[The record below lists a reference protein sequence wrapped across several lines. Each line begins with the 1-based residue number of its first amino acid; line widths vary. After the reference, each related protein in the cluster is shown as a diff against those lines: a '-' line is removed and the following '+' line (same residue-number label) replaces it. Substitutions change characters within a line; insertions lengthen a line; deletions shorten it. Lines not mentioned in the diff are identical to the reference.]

1 MTIYEIDNRI
11 AELIDPETGELLDY
25 EAFASL
31 QMEREAKLE
40 NMALWYKDLTA
51 EAKAIREEE
60 KALAERRKSAEN
72 KAERLK
78 TYLDEALAGES
89 YKTSRVAVSYRK
101 STALEIKPEDEAT
114 VLEELE
120 TCGLLNCIMYQA
132 PKISKTELTKELRP
146 VQSSPARSWWSAATY
161 RYGEVRRWIT

>member
-1 MTIYEIDNRI
+1 MTIYEIDARM
-11 AELIDPETGELLDY
+11 AGLIDPETGELLDY

-31 QMEREAKLE
+31 QMEREAKIE

-78 TYLDEALAGES
+78 GYLDEALAGES
-89 YKTSRVAVSYRK
+89 YKSAKVAVSYRRSK
-101 STALEIKPEDEAT
+101 AVELADESA
-114 VLEELE
+114 VINELE
-120 TCGLLNCIMYQA
+120 SSGRGDCIYYTAPRVNKVALARLLKDGGA
-132 PKISKTELTKELRP
+132 VTGAELVERNNI
-146 VQSSPARSWWSAATY
+146 Q
-161 RYGEVRRWIT
+161 VR

>member
-1 MTIYEIDNRI
+1 MTIYEIDDRM

-31 QMEREAKLE
+31 QMERDTKIE

-60 KALAERRKSAEN
+60 KALAERRRSAEN

-78 TYLDEALAGES
+78 GYIDTALGGEPWQS
-89 YKTSRVAVSYRK
+89 ARAAVSYRK
-101 STALEIKPEDEAT
+101 STAVEIEDETA
-114 VLEELE
+114 LIEELE
-120 TCGLLNCIMYQA
+120 FNGFDECL
-132 PKISKTELTKELRP
+132 
-146 VQSSPARSWWSAATY
+146 TY
-161 RYGEVRRWIT
+161 RPPQINKVELMKTLKAGTAIKGAELVTRQNVQVK

>member
-1 MTIYEIDNRI
+1 MTIYEIDARM
-11 AELIDPETGELLDY
+11 AGLIDPETGELLDY

-31 QMEREAKLE
+31 QMEREAKIE

-78 TYLDEALAGES
+78 GYLDEALAGES
-89 YKTSRVAVSYRK
+89 YKSAKVAVSYRRSK
-101 STALEIKPEDEAT
+101 AVELADESA
-114 VLEELE
+114 VINELE
-120 TCGLLNCIMYQA
+120 SSGRGDCIYYTAPRVNKVALARLLKDGGA
-132 PKISKTELTKELRP
+132 VPGAELVERNNI
-146 VQSSPARSWWSAATY
+146 Q
-161 RYGEVRRWIT
+161 VR

>member
-1 MTIYEIDNRI
+1 MSMTIYEIDARM
-11 AELIDPETGELLDY
+11 AGLIDPETGELLDY

-31 QMEREAKLE
+31 QMEREAKIE

-78 TYLDEALAGES
+78 GYLDEALAGES
-89 YKTSRVAVSYRK
+89 YKSAKVAVSYRRSK
-101 STALEIKPEDEAT
+101 AVELADESA
-114 VLEELE
+114 VIGELE
-120 TCGLLNCIMYQA
+120 NGGYNDCIYYTAPRVNKVALARLLKDGGA
-132 PKISKTELTKELRP
+132 VPGAELVERNNI
-146 VQSSPARSWWSAATY
+146 Q
-161 RYGEVRRWIT
+161 VR

>member
-1 MTIYEIDNRI
+1 MTIYEIDARM
-11 AELIDPETGELLDY
+11 AGLIDPETGELLDY

-31 QMEREAKLE
+31 QMERDAKIE

-78 TYLDEALAGES
+78 GYLDEALAGES
-89 YKTSRVAVSYRK
+89 YKSAKVAVSYRRSK
-101 STALEIKPEDEAT
+101 AVELADESAIIS
-114 VLEELE
+114 ELE
-120 TCGLLNCIMYQA
+120 SSGHNDCIYYTAPRVNKVALARLLKDGGA
-132 PKISKTELTKELRP
+132 VPGAELVE
-146 VQSSPARSWWSAATY
+146 RSNIQI
-161 RYGEVRRWIT
+161 R

>member
-1 MTIYEIDNRI
+1 MTIYEIDARM
-11 AELIDPETGELLDY
+11 AGLIDPETGELLDY

-31 QMEREAKLE
+31 QMERDTKIE

-78 TYLDEALAGES
+78 GYLDEALAGES
-89 YKTSRVAVSYRK
+89 YKSAKVSVSYRK
-101 STALEIKPEDEAT
+101 STALEIAEEDIPT
-114 VLEELE
+114 VIEELE
-120 TCGLLNCIMYQA
+120 TCGLENCIQYQA
-132 PKISKTELTKELRP
+132 PKISKTELTKALKAGAVVPGAEL
-146 VQSSPARSWWSAATY
+146 VEHNNIQ
-161 RYGEVRRWIT
+161 IK

>member
-1 MTIYEIDNRI
+1 MTIYEIDARM

-31 QMEREAKLE
+31 QMERDTKIE

-78 TYLDEALAGES
+78 GYLDEALAGES
-89 YKTSRVAVSYRK
+89 YKSAKVAVSYRRSK
-101 STALEIKPEDEAT
+101 AVELADESA
-114 VLEELE
+114 VINELE
-120 TCGLLNCIMYQA
+120 SSGRGDCIYYTAPRVNKVALARLLKDGGA
-132 PKISKTELTKELRP
+132 VPGAELVERNNI
-146 VQSSPARSWWSAATY
+146 Q
-161 RYGEVRRWIT
+161 VR

>member
-11 AELIDPETGELLDY
+11 AELVDPETGELLDY

-31 QMEREAKLE
+31 QIERDAKIE

-60 KALAERRKSAEN
+60 KALAERRKNAEN

-78 TYLDEALAGES
+78 GYLDEALAGES

-101 STALEIKPEDEAT
+101 STALEIKPEDETT
-114 VLEELE
+114 VLKELE
-120 TCGLLNCIMYQA
+120 AIGLDNCIVYQT
-132 PKISKTELTKELRP
+132 PKISKTELTKALKAGAVVPGAELVERNNI
-146 VQSSPARSWWSAATY
+146 QIR
-161 RYGEVRRWIT
+161 

>member
-11 AELIDPETGELLDY
+11 AKLVDQETGELLDY
-25 EAFASL
+25 DAFAQL
-31 QMEREAKLE
+31 AMERDAKIE

-78 TYLDEALAGES
+78 AYLDEALAGES
-89 YKTSRVAVSYRK
+89 YKSAKVAVSYRK
-101 STALEIKPEDEAT
+101 STAVEVSNEEEA
-114 VLEELE
+114 VEELE
-120 TCGLLNCIMYQA
+120 EGCYDSCLQYQA
-132 PKISKTELTKELRP
+132 PKIVKAELAKLLKGGVTIPGAEL
-146 VQSSPARSWWSAATY
+146 VERSNIQI
-161 RYGEVRRWIT
+161 R

>member
-11 AELIDPETGELLDY
+11 AELVDPETGELLDY
-25 EAFASL
+25 DAFASL
-31 QMEREAKLE
+31 QMEREAKIE

-78 TYLDEALAGES
+78 GYLDEALAGES
-89 YKTSRVAVSYRK
+89 YKSAKVAVSYRRSK
-101 STALEIKPEDEAT
+101 AVELADESA
-114 VLEELE
+114 VINELE
-120 TCGLLNCIMYQA
+120 SSGRGDCIYYTAPRVNKVALARLLKDGGA
-132 PKISKTELTKELRP
+132 VPGAELVE
-146 VQSSPARSWWSAATY
+146 RSNIQI
-161 RYGEVRRWIT
+161 R

>member
-11 AELIDPETGELLDY
+11 AELVDPETGELLDY

-31 QMEREAKLE
+31 QMERDAKIE

-78 TYLDEALAGES
+78 GYLDEALAGES
-89 YKTSRVAVSYRK
+89 YKSAKVAVSYRRSK
-101 STALEIKPEDEAT
+101 AVELADESA
-114 VLEELE
+114 VINELE
-120 TCGLLNCIMYQA
+120 SSGRDDCIYYTAPRINKVALARLLKDGGA
-132 PKISKTELTKELRP
+132 VPGAELVE
-146 VQSSPARSWWSAATY
+146 RSNIQI
-161 RYGEVRRWIT
+161 R

>member
-25 EAFASL
+25 EAFAEL
-31 QMEREAKLE
+31 QMEREAKIE

-78 TYLDEALAGES
+78 GYLDEALAGES
-89 YKTSRVAVSYRK
+89 YKSAKVAVSYRRSK
-101 STALEIKPEDEAT
+101 AVELADESA
-114 VLEELE
+114 VINELE
-120 TCGLLNCIMYQA
+120 SSGRDDCIYYTAPRINKVALARLLKEGGVV
-132 PKISKTELTKELRP
+132 PGVELVERNNI
-146 VQSSPARSWWSAATY
+146 Q
-161 RYGEVRRWIT
+161 VR

>member
-31 QMEREAKLE
+31 QMERDTKIE

-78 TYLDEALAGES
+78 GYLDEALAGES
-89 YKTSRVAVSYRK
+89 YKSAKVAVSYRRSK
-101 STALEIKPEDEAT
+101 AVEISDESA
-114 VLEELE
+114 VISELE
-120 TCGLLNCIMYQA
+120 NSGRGDCIYYTAPRVNKVALARLLKDGGA
-132 PKISKTELTKELRP
+132 VTGAELVERNNI
-146 VQSSPARSWWSAATY
+146 Q
-161 RYGEVRRWIT
+161 VR

>member
-1 MTIYEIDNRI
+1 MTIYEIDARM
-11 AELIDPETGELLDY
+11 AGLIDPETGELLDY

-31 QMEREAKLE
+31 QMERDTKIE

-78 TYLDEALAGES
+78 GYLDEALAGES
-89 YKTSRVAVSYRK
+89 YKSAKVAVSYRRSK
-101 STALEIKPEDEAT
+101 AVEISDESA
-114 VLEELE
+114 VISELE
-120 TCGLLNCIMYQA
+120 NSGRGDCIYYTAPRVNKVALARLLKDGGA
-132 PKISKTELTKELRP
+132 VTGAELVERNNI
-146 VQSSPARSWWSAATY
+146 Q
-161 RYGEVRRWIT
+161 VR

>member
-1 MTIYEIDNRI
+1 MTIYEIDERI
-11 AELIDPETGELLDY
+11 AELVDPETGELLDY

-31 QMEREAKLE
+31 QMERDAKIE
-40 NMALWYKDLTA
+40 NMALWYKDLSA

-78 TYLDEALAGES
+78 GYLDEALAGES

-101 STALEIKPEDEAT
+101 STAVEISNEVEA
-114 VLEELE
+114 VEELKE
-120 TCGLLNCIMYQA
+120 GCYDSCLLYQT
-132 PKISKTELTKELRP
+132 PKIVKAELAKLLKGGVTIP
-146 VQSSPARSWWSAATY
+146 GAALVE
-161 RYGEVRRWIT
+161 RNNIQIR

>member
-1 MTIYEIDNRI
+1 MSMTIYEIDNRI

-31 QMEREAKLE
+31 QMEREAKIE

-78 TYLDEALAGES
+78 GYLDEALAGES
-89 YKTSRVAVSYRK
+89 YKSAKVAVSYRRSK
-101 STALEIKPEDEAT
+101 AVELADESA
-114 VLEELE
+114 VINELE
-120 TCGLLNCIMYQA
+120 SSGRGDCIYYTAPRVNKVALARLLKDGGA
-132 PKISKTELTKELRP
+132 VPGAELVERNNI
-146 VQSSPARSWWSAATY
+146 Q
-161 RYGEVRRWIT
+161 VR

>member
-1 MTIYEIDNRI
+1 MTIYEIDARM

-25 EAFASL
+25 EAFATL
-31 QMEREAKLE
+31 QMERDTKIE

-78 TYLDEALAGES
+78 GYIDTALGGEPWQS
-89 YKTSRVAVSYRK
+89 ARAAVSYRK
-101 STALEIKPEDEAT
+101 STAVEIEDEAA
-114 VLEELE
+114 LIEELE
-120 TCGLLNCIMYQA
+120 FNGFDECLTYQA
-132 PKISKTELTKELRP
+132 PKINKVELMKALKAGTIIKGAELVTRQN
-146 VQSSPARSWWSAATY
+146 VQ
-161 RYGEVRRWIT
+161 VK

>member
-1 MTIYEIDNRI
+1 MTIYEIDARI

-31 QMEREAKLE
+31 QMEREAKIE

-60 KALAERRKSAEN
+60 KALAERRRSAEN

-78 TYLDEALAGES
+78 GYLDEALAGES
-89 YKTSRVAVSYRK
+89 YKSAKVAVSYRRSK
-101 STALEIKPEDEAT
+101 AVELADESA
-114 VLEELE
+114 VIGELE
-120 TCGLLNCIMYQA
+120 NGGHND
-132 PKISKTELTKELRP
+132 
-146 VQSSPARSWWSAATY
+146 
-161 RYGEVRRWIT
+161 

>member
-1 MTIYEIDNRI
+1 MTIYEIDARM
-11 AELIDPETGELLDY
+11 AGLIDPETGELLDY

-31 QMEREAKLE
+31 QMEREAKIE

-78 TYLDEALAGES
+78 GYLDEGGGELPPVESRGDRRRERSHQRTGKWRAQRLHLLHRPAGEQGGAGPPAQG
-89 YKTSRVAVSYRK
+89 RR
-101 STALEIKPEDEAT
+101 
-114 VLEELE
+114 
-120 TCGLLNCIMYQA
+120 
-132 PKISKTELTKELRP
+132 R
-146 VQSSPARSWWSAATY
+146 SPRRGAGGAQQHT
-161 RYGEVRRWIT
+161 GEVRIWDRSRAR

>member
-11 AELIDPETGELLDY
+11 AELVDPETGELLDY
-25 EAFASL
+25 EAFAAL
-31 QMEREAKLE
+31 AMERDAKIE

-78 TYLDEALAGES
+78 GYLDEALAGES
-89 YKTSRVAVSYRK
+89 YKSAKVAVSYRRSK
-101 STALEIKPEDEAT
+101 AVEISDESA
-114 VLEELE
+114 VISELE
-120 TCGLLNCIMYQA
+120 SSGRNDCIYYTAPRVNKVALARLLKDGGA
-132 PKISKTELTKELRP
+132 VPGAELVERNNI
-146 VQSSPARSWWSAATY
+146 Q
-161 RYGEVRRWIT
+161 VR

>member
-1 MTIYEIDNRI
+1 MTIYEIDARMT
-11 AELIDPETGELLDY
+11 ELIDPETGELLDY

-31 QMEREAKLE
+31 QMEREAKIE

-78 TYLDEALAGES
+78 GYIDTALGGEPWQS
-89 YKTSRVAVSYRK
+89 ARAAVSYRK
-101 STALEIKPEDEAT
+101 STAVEIEDEAA
-114 VLEELE
+114 LIEELE
-120 TCGLLNCIMYQA
+120 FNGFDECLTYQA
-132 PKISKTELTKELRP
+132 PKINKVELMKALKAGTAIKGAELVTRQN
-146 VQSSPARSWWSAATY
+146 VQ
-161 RYGEVRRWIT
+161 VK

>member
-11 AELIDPETGELLDY
+11 AELVDPETGELLDY
-25 EAFASL
+25 DAFASL
-31 QMEREAKLE
+31 QMERDTKIE

-78 TYLDEALAGES
+78 AYLDEALAGQS
-89 YKTSRVAVSYRK
+89 YKSARVSVSYRK
-101 STALEIKPEDEAT
+101 SMALDIADEDVAT
-114 VLEELE
+114 VIKELE
-120 TCGLLNCIMYQA
+120 TCGLDSCLMYQA
-132 PKISKTELTKELRP
+132 PKISKTELTKALKAGAVVPGAELVER
-146 VQSSPARSWWSAATY
+146 VNIQIR
-161 RYGEVRRWIT
+161 

>member
-11 AELIDPETGELLDY
+11 AELVDPETGELLDY

-31 QMEREAKLE
+31 QMERDAKIE

-78 TYLDEALAGES
+78 GYLDEALAGES
-89 YKTSRVAVSYRK
+89 YKSAKVAVSYRRSK
-101 STALEIKPEDEAT
+101 AVELADESA
-114 VLEELE
+114 VINELE
-120 TCGLLNCIMYQA
+120 SSGRGDCIYYTAPRVNKVALARLLKDGGA
-132 PKISKTELTKELRP
+132 VPGAELVE
-146 VQSSPARSWWSAATY
+146 RSNIQI
-161 RYGEVRRWIT
+161 R